1 MCTHSVYSQSNVH
14 LCLPIFCPTPQCFE
28 GIYEGG
34 KVEAMKRRRILI
46 EADPKRQEAKAKKK
60 IAKLKKKME
69 AMQQKKA
76 SKSKEETTETDAKEE
91 PDEAVLESRKR
102 KRDED
107 DAEGGEDEAVKQ
119 EEEEAAQLE
128 SALDMLQDDAGVAHK
143 TREEAE
149 IDRQKLLAG
158 AGLQWDED
166 DEAIDVK
173 QNETDVKQTKEERDA
188 EILRRSGITIVS
200 DDDEATVVGGNRI
213 LPWRKGYKSMAVK
226 KEDGSEES
234 DQRPIKP
241 RAAIKFKSEFP
252 GLIELDANGR
262 VIDKGDE
269 DYMPS
274 SKWIGRKGGFEYKLG
289 ERGLGYYRTGKKVVV
304 PSNVAYA

>member
-1 MCTHSVYSQSNVH
+1 
-14 LCLPIFCPTPQCFE
+14 
-28 GIYEGG
+28 
-34 KVEAMKRRRILI
+34 MKRRRMLI
-46 EADPKRQEAKAKKK
+46 EADPKRQEAKTKKK
-60 IAKLKKKME
+60 LAKLKKKME

-76 SKSKEETTETDAKEE
+76 SKKEETSEVKDETD
-91 PDEAVLESRKR
+91 EALLESRKR

-107 DAEGGEDEAVKQ
+107 DESEGDAVAKE

-128 SALDMLQDDAGVAHK
+128 SALDMLQDDAGLAHK

-158 AGLQWDED
+158 AGLQWDEEE
-166 DEAIDVK
+166 EAADVK
-173 QNETDVKQTKEERDA
+173 RDEVDGKLSQEEINA
-188 EILRRSGITIVS
+188 EILRRSGVVIVS

-213 LPWRKGYKSMAVK
+213 LPWRQGYKSIVVK
-226 KEDGSEES
+226 KEENGSEES
-234 DQRPIKP
+234 DRRPVKA

-262 VIDKGDE
+262 VIDKGDD

-304 PSNVAYA
+304 PSNVAYAL

>member
-1 MCTHSVYSQSNVH
+1 
-14 LCLPIFCPTPQCFE
+14 
-28 GIYEGG
+28 
-34 KVEAMKRRRILI
+34 MKRRRMLI

-69 AMQQKKA
+69 AIQQKKA
-76 SKSKEETTETDAKEE
+76 RSTVVAESNEDAN
-91 PDEAVLESRKR
+91 DEAHVKVDIEESALRKR
-102 KRDED
+102 KREDDDVEDDED
-107 DAEGGEDEAVKQ
+107 ETATKTKE

-128 SALDMLQDDAGVAHK
+128 SALDMLQDNAGLAHK

-166 DEAIDVK
+166 EEAVDVK
-173 QNETDVKQTKEERDA
+173 HDEPERKLTREEREA
-188 EILRRSGITIVS
+188 EILRRSGLVIVS
-200 DDDEATVVGGNRI
+200 DDEATVIGGNRI
-213 LPWRKGYKSMAVK
+213 LPWRQGYRALAVK
-226 KEDGSEES
+226 KEEEDNGEGN
-234 DQRPIKP
+234 DQKPQLVMKP
-241 RAAIKFKSEFP
+241 RVAIKFKSEFP

-262 VIDKGDE
+262 VIDKGDD

-274 SKWIGRKGGFEYKLG
+274 AKWIGRKGGFEYKLG

>member
-1 MCTHSVYSQSNVH
+1 
-14 LCLPIFCPTPQCFE
+14 
-28 GIYEGG
+28 
-34 KVEAMKRRRILI
+34 MKRRRMLI

-69 AMQQKKA
+69 AIQQKKA
-76 SKSKEETTETDAKEE
+76 QSAAVAESDRDVNEAAAKADV
-91 PDEAVLESRKR
+91 DESALRKR
-102 KRDED
+102 KRED
-107 DAEGGEDEAVKQ
+107 DDDPEDEQDETAPKTKE

-128 SALDMLQDDAGVAHK
+128 SALDMLQDDAGLAHK

-158 AGLQWDED
+158 AGLQWDEE
-166 DEAIDVK
+166 DEAADAK
-173 QNETDVKQTKEERDA
+173 HHEPERKLTREERET
-188 EILRRSGITIVS
+188 EILRRSGLVIVS
-200 DDDEATVVGGNRI
+200 DDEATVIGGNRI
-213 LPWRKGYKSMAVK
+213 LPWRQGYRALAVK
-226 KEDGSEES
+226 KEEGDNGEEN
-234 DQRPIKP
+234 DQKPQPVMKP
-241 RAAIKFKSEFP
+241 RVAIKFKSEFP

-262 VIDKGDE
+262 VIDKGDD

-274 SKWIGRKGGFEYKLG
+274 AKWIGRKGGFEYKLG